1 MHQLSI
7 NEYQLYYTEVQVE
20 TVNFWFI
27 SNEPFVTAGSR
38 YAVYHCKEYTLL
50 DAVKSFYTT
59 EIEPQIIAK
68 NRRSR
73 RTGFDAS
80 NLALAMSIPLASR
93 YLNEKLKKA
102 DPEAGEDNINAI

>member
-38 YAVYHCKEYTLL
+38 YAVYHFKEFTLL
-50 DAVKSFYTT
+50 EAVKVFYET
-59 EIEPQIIAK
+59 EIEPMKQVLD
-68 NRRSR
+68 RRSR
-73 RTGFDAS
+73 RRNLDAQFLLPFS
-80 NLALAMSIPLASR
+80 ASR
-93 YLNEKLKKA
+93 YLTEKLKKA
-102 DPEAGEDNINAI
+102 DPEAGADNINAI

>member
-1 MHQLSI
+1 MNTLTI
-7 NEYQLYYTEVQVE
+7 NDYQLYYTEVQVE

-27 SNEPFVTAGSR
+27 AEEPFITAGSR
-38 YAVYHCKEYTLL
+38 YVIYHCKEYTLL

-59 EIEPQIIAK
+59 EIEPQIIAR

-73 RTGFDAS
+73 RNSFDAS
-80 NLALAMSIPLASR
+80 DLISMGIPLASR

-102 DPEAGEDNINAI
+102 DPEAGADNINAI

>member
-1 MHQLSI
+1 MNTLTI
-7 NEYQLYYTEVQVE
+7 NDYQLYYTEVQVE

-27 SNEPFVTAGSR
+27 AEEPFITAGSR

-59 EIEPQIIAK
+59 EIEPQIIA
-68 NRRSR
+68 RRSR
-73 RTGFDAS
+73 RNMFDAS
-80 NLALAMSIPLASR
+80 NVALALAIPLASR

-102 DPEAGEDNINAI
+102 DPEAGADNINAI

>member
-1 MHQLSI
+1 MHTLTI

-20 TVNFWFI
+20 AVNFWFVAE
-27 SNEPFVTAGSR
+27 EPFVTAGSR
-38 YAVYHCKEYTLL
+38 YVIYHCKEYTLL

-73 RTGFDAS
+73 RSSFDAS
-80 NLALAMSIPLASR
+80 PLALAMAIPLASR